1 MVSKQQL
8 WQIVGL
14 DEDRKA
20 LTDYM
25 RGLGYEAVLEVEALM
40 MYGEEVTLYGEDADS
55 LATCIEYAK
64 DSWGG
69 EKGDIEAAIT
79 YMLSKIDFGR
89 YVEAAIDTL

>member
-20 LTDYM
+20 LADYM
-25 RGLGYEAVLEVEALM
+25 RGLGYEAVLEVEAMM
-40 MYGEEVTLYGEDADS
+40 MYGEEVILYGEDADL
-55 LATCIEYAK
+55 LATCIKYVK

-69 EKGDIEAAIT
+69 EKGDIEVAIA
-79 YMLSKIDFGR
+79 YMLSKINFGR
-89 YVEAAIDTL
+89 YIEAAIDTL